1 MQRLVIVTFLLVLCY
16 APAIATAPG
25 RGNMRGSTANTNQC
39 TNVDGSGGTSTH
51 LNHFTFHGADAV
63 SFAMT
68 SYSVTGGQP
77 VTTNCLTTSAN
88 VLTFEAGRKKSGGVA
103 HDFMSGLDGGA
114 LNVLPTKCAAEV
126 GQHLCPQPDELNF
139 QMEGDL
145 TITIGGV
152 ERTCKDFRIGQG
164 SYNQGF
170 DHYNNWWVGSSRC
183 LSTTAELGQVMNC
196 DLPLVGCGLS
206 FHYTGDSDVIDV
218 KVVTP

>member
-25 RGNMRGSTANTNQC
+25 RGNMRGITANTNHC
-39 TNVDGSGGTSTH
+39 TKVDGSGGH

-68 SYSVTGGQP
+68 SYSVTSGQP

-103 HDFMSGLDGGA
+103 HDFMSGLDLGA
-114 LNVLPTKCAAEV
+114 ANVLPTKCATEF

-139 QMEGDL
+139 QMEGAL

-164 SYNQGF
+164 SYSQGLF
-170 DHYNNWWVGSSRC
+170 DNYNNWWVGSSRC
-183 LSTTAELGQVMNC
+183 VSSTAELGQVMNC